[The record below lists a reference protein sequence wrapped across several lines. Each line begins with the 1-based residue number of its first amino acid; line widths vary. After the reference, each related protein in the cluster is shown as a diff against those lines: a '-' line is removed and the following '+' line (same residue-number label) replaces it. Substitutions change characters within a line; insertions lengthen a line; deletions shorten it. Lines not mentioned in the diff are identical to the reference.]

1 MGRPSRKTIASILKF
16 EDPDGE
22 ILFFEID
29 KKGNSRMIINK
40 NNYQSF
46 FQTQKTIQDN
56 LYNLQVDDQIVSS
69 DQITDDE
76 IKINKTEKTTE
87 NAEKGKQ
94 KTDSNQVEKFNLFLE
109 EIENHMNMD
118 IFYREFRLS
127 DKMLIPISAC

>member
-46 FQTQKTIQDN
+46 FQTQKIIQDN